1 MVWLCREKL
10 NEMGK
15 YIQKPTNE
23 IEIQKPEAVPSD
35 TIWYLIGPNELR
47 IVQSDDKL
55 IVTAEEIS
63 KSNEEW

>member
-1 MVWLCREKL
+1 
-10 NEMGK
+10 MGK

-63 KSNEEW
+63 KSNEE